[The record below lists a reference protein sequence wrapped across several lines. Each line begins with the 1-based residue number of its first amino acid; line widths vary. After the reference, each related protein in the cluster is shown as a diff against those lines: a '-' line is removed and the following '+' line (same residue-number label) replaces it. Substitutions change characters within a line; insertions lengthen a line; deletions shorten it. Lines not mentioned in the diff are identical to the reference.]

1 MAVSVNKDYFRDA
14 VSWDGSSDYEPFFAH
29 APELDHLEAA
39 EGVKLRPVFGKDL
52 MISYVTFAPN
62 AVAPVHQ
69 HPQEQI
75 SLVLSGSCEF
85 QVGDKKQLISAG
97 DAVAI
102 PRNVPHSAVATGEGC
117 VSVDVFAP
125 PREAF
130 KELMEKQ
137 KEAAE

>member
-1 MAVSVNKDYFRDA
+1 MGINNVYFQDA

-29 APELDHLEAA
+29 APQLNHLEPV
-39 EGVKLRPVFGKDL
+39 EGVKLRPMFGKDL

-85 QVGDKKQLISAG
+85 QVGDKKQLISSG

-102 PRNVPHSAVATGEGC
+102 PRNVPHSAVATTEGC
-117 VSVDVFAP
+117 VCIDVFAP

-130 KELMEKQ
+130 KELMQKQ
-137 KEAAE
+137 QMATE